1 MPTFRDHY
9 FKMAK
14 TEGYRARSAYK
25 LIEANQK
32 FRLLKSGDFVLD
44 IGATPGSWLQVAA
57 PIVGKKGFVVGVDLE
72 PIKPL
77 KEFDNV
83 KTSVL
88 DVFDPQLEEK
98 VLSFSRGRLFDVI
111 LSDAAPKTSGQK
123 ELDQDRSLEIAR
135 RAFEIAEKL
144 LKTRGYVYVKVF
156 EGPEVP
162 LLLKEYKDKFKLLKI
177 FKPAA
182 SKKGSKEIYL
192 VGLEKVG

>member
-1 MPTFRDHY
+1 MSTFRDHY

-32 FRLLKSGDFVLD
+32 FHLIKGGDFILD
-44 IGATPGSWLQVAA
+44 LGTAPGSWLQVAA
-57 PIVGKKGFVVGVDLE
+57 PIVGKKGLVVGVDIE
-72 PIKPL
+72 PVGQF
-77 KEFDNV
+77 KELDNV

-88 DVFDPQLEEK
+88 DVFDSQFEEK
-98 VLSFSRGRLFDVI
+98 VLSFSRGKLFDVI

-123 ELDQDRSLEIAR
+123 ELDQERSLEIAR
-135 RAFEIAEKL
+135 RAFEISEKL
-144 LKTRGYVYVKVF
+144 LKTRGHVYVKVF

-162 LLLKEYKDKFKLLKI
+162 LLIKEYKDKFKLLKI

-192 VGLEKVG
+192 VGLEKI

>member
-1 MPTFRDHY
+1 MALFHDHY
-9 FKMAK
+9 FKKAK

-32 FRLLKSGDFVLD
+32 FRLIKSGDFILD
-44 IGATPGSWLQVAA
+44 LGVAPGSWLQVAA
-57 PIVGKKGFVVGVDLE
+57 PIVGKNGLVVGVDLE
-72 PIKPL
+72 PVKQF
-77 KEFDNV
+77 KEFENI
-83 KTSVL
+83 KTMVL
-88 DVFDPQLEEK
+88 DISGSQFEEK
-98 VLSFSRGRLFDVI
+98 VLSLSRGKLFDVI

-144 LKTRGYVYVKVF
+144 LKTGGHVYIKVF

-162 LLLKEYKDKFKLLKI
+162 LLLKEYKAKFKLLKI

-192 VGLEKVG
+192 VGMEKA

>member
-1 MPTFRDHY
+1 MSTFRDHY

-32 FRLLKSGDFVLD
+32 FHLIKGGYFILD
-44 IGATPGSWLQVAA
+44 LGTAPGSWLQVAA
-57 PIVGKKGFVVGVDLE
+57 PIVGKKGLVVGVDIE
-72 PIKPL
+72 PVGQF
-77 KEFDNV
+77 KELDNV

-88 DVFDPQLEEK
+88 DVFDSQFEEK
-98 VLSFSRGRLFDVI
+98 VLSFSRGKLFDVI

-123 ELDQDRSLEIAR
+123 ELDQERSLEIAR
-135 RAFEIAEKL
+135 RAFEISEKL
-144 LKTRGYVYVKVF
+144 LKTRGHVYVKVF

-162 LLLKEYKDKFKLLKI
+162 LLIKEYKDKFKLLKI

-192 VGLEKVG
+192 VGLEKI

>member
-1 MPTFRDHY
+1 MSLFRDHY
-9 FKMAK
+9 FKKAK

-32 FRLLKSGDFVLD
+32 FRLIKNGDFILD
-44 IGATPGSWLQVAA
+44 LGVAPGSWLQVAA
-57 PIVGKKGFVVGVDLE
+57 PIVGKNGLVVGVDLE
-72 PIKPL
+72 PVKPF
-77 KEFDNV
+77 KEFENI
-83 KTSVL
+83 KTLVL
-88 DVFDPQLEEK
+88 DISGSQFEEK
-98 VLSFSRGRLFDVI
+98 VLSLSRGKLFDVI

-144 LKTRGYVYVKVF
+144 LKTGGHVYIKVF

-162 LLLKEYKDKFKLLKI
+162 LLFKEYKAKFKLLKI

-192 VGLEKVG
+192 VGLEKI

>member
-1 MPTFRDHY
+1 MPTFRDYY

-32 FRLLKSGDFVLD
+32 FHLIKGGDFVLD
-44 IGATPGSWLQVAA
+44 IGAAPGSWLQVAA
-57 PIVGKKGFVVGVDLE
+57 PIVGKKGFVLGVDLE

-77 KEFDNV
+77 KKFDNV
-83 KTSVL
+83 KTL
-88 DVFDPQLEEK
+88 VFDIFEPQFEEK
-98 VLSFSRGRLFDVI
+98 VLFLSGKKPFDVI

-144 LKTRGYVYVKVF
+144 LKTRGHVYVKVF

-192 VGLEKVG
+192 VGLEKI

>member
-32 FRLLKSGDFVLD
+32 FHLIKSGDFVLD
-44 IGATPGSWLQVAA
+44 IGAAPGSWLQVAA
-57 PIVGKKGFVVGVDLE
+57 PIVGKKGFVLGVDLE

-83 KTSVL
+83 KTL
-88 DVFDPQLEEK
+88 VFDIFESQFEEK
-98 VLSFSRGRLFDVI
+98 VLFLSGKKPFDVI

-144 LKTRGYVYVKVF
+144 LKTRGHVYVKVF

-192 VGLEKVG
+192 VGTLSVP